1 MNKFK
6 GNSDERMIE
15 LYQQRIDGFKHEIDS
30 TGGSWVPRSGN
41 AGTFCTDVEYRIVKQ
56 TRVINGITVPM
67 CMTEKPEINQPY
79 YTMVIGTEYIVDM
92 TCLDDKY
99 DNLILNNGL
108 MFHTESDAKLTMKA
122 ILAGTKI

>member
-1 MNKFK
+1 MNEFK

-15 LYQQRIDGFKHEIDS
+15 LYQERIAGVKHEFK
-30 TGGSWVPRSGN
+30 PRDGQWILREFPN
-41 AGTFCTDVEYRIVKQ
+41 KPFFPDVEYRIVKK